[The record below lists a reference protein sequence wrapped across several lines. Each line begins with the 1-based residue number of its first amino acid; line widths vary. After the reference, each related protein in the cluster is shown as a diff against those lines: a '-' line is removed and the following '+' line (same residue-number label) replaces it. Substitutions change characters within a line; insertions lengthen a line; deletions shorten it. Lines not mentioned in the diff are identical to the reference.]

1 MDFRVAADVKV
12 DGNVV
17 LSQGDIAKGKVVVAK
32 KSSLAGTK
40 GKLEIDITDIVL
52 SSGDRVFLNG
62 GRARV
67 FGKNRTP
74 LAVVAGLF
82 AWPCLF
88 IPGTKAV
95 MPAGYEVQAY
105 VSSNTEVPIK

>member
-1 MDFRVAADVKV
+1 MWTFWQCVACDVM
-12 DGNVV
+12 
-17 LSQGDIAKGKVVVAK
+17 A
-32 KSSLAGTK
+32 SLAGTK

-62 GRARV
+62 GRACV
-67 FGKNRTP
+67 YGKNRTP
-74 LAVVAGLF
+74 LAVITGVFL
-82 AWPCLF
+82 WPCIF

-105 VSSNTEVPIK
+105 VSSNTEIPIK